1 MKDTKTIQGI
11 LSIAALFC
19 IVVGWFKLFSPEIN
33 SLLSEKLFY
42 ILIGISFFLMAPT
55 LTNKNYLYPM
65 YLAAVLCVVG
75 ALLPSESRFSA
86 IKTIGLFAGVIF
98 SIFNRPRIPR
108 N

>member
-1 MKDTKTIQGI
+1 MKNAKTIQGI

-19 IVVGWFKLFSPEIN
+19 IAVGWFNLFSPEIN
-33 SLLSEKLFY
+33 SFLSGKLFY

-55 LTNKNYLYPM
+55 LTNKSYLYPM
-65 YLAAVLCVVG
+65 YLAGVLCIVG
-75 ALLPSESRFSA
+75 ALLPAESRFSA

-98 SIFNRPRIPR
+98 SLFNRPRISR